1 MERPNPYAP
10 PATANAGSAPTEDR
24 PALWN
29 PNAASN
35 WSVLLS
41 PAFGAYLHARN
52 WEALGQP
59 DKAAT
64 SRNWMI
70 AYIVYSVAV
79 GTVGIAL
86 SEAHPVFRFGRVG
99 GILWLFVW
107 YFDVAKPHATY
118 VATRFGTE
126 YPRRGWVK
134 PLLFALGAHL
144 AAMVGMELMAFIAE
158 AVLGAV

>member
-1 MERPNPYAP
+1 
-10 PATANAGSAPTEDR
+10 
-24 PALWN
+24 
-29 PNAASN
+29 
-35 WSVLLS
+35 
-41 PAFGAYLHARN
+41 
-52 WEALGQP
+52 
-59 DKAAT
+59 
-64 SRNWMI
+64 MI